1 MLEITYSQYEL
12 ETFLLILVRITSFIY
27 IAPFFGQT
35 NTPQRIKLGLAL
47 FLSFLIYLI
56 LPEQNL
62 NYSGTMDYA
71 ILVLK
76 EAITGT
82 LIGFSVYICNT
93 IVLFAGY
100 IIDMEIGLT
109 MATTFD
115 PQTRTQVSV
124 SGQLY
129 QNLFMLMFIA
139 TGMYWYLLSA
149 LTDSFTAIPLGGM
162 HVKMSLMNIFI
173 DFISEYFIIGFRIA
187 LPVFASSLVV
197 NIVLGIMTKIAPQ
210 IHMFSIG
217 MQLKIIA
224 GLFVMFI
231 TVTAIP
237 NITSY
242 LFDQM
247 KEVMVIV
254 IRYLSP

>member
-12 ETFLLILVRITSFIY
+12 ETFFLILVRITSFVY

-35 NTPQRIKLGLAL
+35 NTPQRVKLGLAL

-62 NYSGTMDYA
+62 NYSTNMDYA
-71 ILVLK
+71 VIVLK

-109 MATTFD
+109 MATIFD

-129 QNLFMLMFIA
+129 QILFMMMFIA
-139 TGMYWYLLSA
+139 VGMHWYLLSA

-162 HVKMSLMNIFI
+162 HVRMSLVNMFI
-173 DFISEYFIIGFRIA
+173 DFVGEYFIIGFRIA

-197 NIVLGIMTKIAPQ
+197 NILLGIMTKVAPQ

-224 GLFVMFI
+224 GLFIMFM
-231 TVTAIP
+231 TVSAIP

-247 KEVMVIV
+247 KQIMIEVV
-254 IRYLSP
+254 RYLVP